1 MVGNES
7 LLTERNELRY
17 HTKDLES
24 ELVKV
29 RADAAEDIA
38 ALETK
43 IKSAE
48 AHSMDVVATGER
60 HLRDFEHELVKDLAG
75 LCALYVCNIQNIG
88 DLCSPMPE
96 SEPSAMDYIR
106 WLSTE
111 VTALP
116 EVFVGVNDNFIS
128 ATVKGTLLMGRD
140 SIDLATLQT
149 VATDSGA
156 DILPTGRDV
165 QKAARAVLK
174 KWWCSFGYDSVLA
187 DIQAM
192 FREVIAHV

>member
-60 HLRDFEHELVKDLAG
+60 HLRDFEHELV
-75 LCALYVCNIQNIG
+75 
-88 DLCSPMPE
+88 
-96 SEPSAMDYIR
+96 
-106 WLSTE
+106 
-111 VTALP
+111 
-116 EVFVGVNDNFIS
+116 
-128 ATVKGTLLMGRD
+128 
-140 SIDLATLQT
+140 
-149 VATDSGA
+149 
-156 DILPTGRDV
+156 
-165 QKAARAVLK
+165 
-174 KWWCSFGYDSVLA
+174 
-187 DIQAM
+187 
-192 FREVIAHV
+192 